1 MTNET
6 FWECPFCFEL
16 GGQHTDRCNLK
27 HFNTNEP
34 PAAPM
39 IHMNGT
45 GYTDLYNGH
54 EAVYHALEA
63 VSRLICAA
71 APNGRDYYV
80 QPSGTM
86 ERAQDQHS
94 ARIRKL
100 LEVKAEVEYILG
112 KIADQE
118 PQRGNR

>member
-6 FWECPFCFEL
+6 FWECPFCFGM
-16 GGQHTDRCNLK
+16 GGDHTTRCPLK
-27 HFNTNEP
+27 HYNTNQP
-34 PAAPM
+34 PAAPV
-39 IHMNGT
+39 IHLNGT
-45 GYTDLYNGH
+45 GFTDLYDGMDAAH
-54 EAVYHALEA
+54 HAIADAIEKL
-63 VSRLICAA
+63 CAA